1 VNSISEA
8 IKVVVDELEGIP
20 FFSDSNRARIEDL
33 QHEKER
39 LEGKLTYCIKG
50 VVLTTYYRH

>member
-33 QHEKER
+33 QHEKEH
-39 LEGKLTYCIKG
+39 LEGKLTY
-50 VVLTTYYRH
+50 